1 MMHSPSRHIILFI
14 YNSFNDPLFK
24 GLLLTY
30 LKKINAEGA
39 IFTFHI
45 ITYEQ
50 KKYALTKQEKEK
62 TIKELISQNIYWHPL
77 SYHSGKLIILK
88 KSWDFTRGF
97 FKVLF
102 LKIKTR
108 SNVLLSFTNIAG
120 SVGFIFSRIL
130 NLNFIVFSYEPHS
143 EFLADFGLW
152 SRNSLKFKCLN
163 KLENLMGKKGDYI
176 ITGTQYLAN
185 ELKAAGA
192 KGEIYRIPSCVD
204 EEKFNFNETARNAI
218 RKKYN
223 INFRKCLIYVG
234 KFGDLYY
241 KEEVPLLF
249 KRLLQYD
256 QNLFFL
262 VVTPQDLGEVEN
274 LFIEAGINNKD
285 FAVTYSTYEQVQDYI
300 SAADIGLVAIKPVP
314 SQRFRSPVK
323 TGEYLMC
330 GIPYIVCE
338 GISEDD
344 LYAEQYQVGIVIDD
358 FINVEGKTL
367 VQKMD
372 ILFDEGSQTL
382 RDRCRKVGI
391 AYRGMKQ
398 AVETVKSILEETVT

>member
-1 MMHSPSRHIILFI
+1 MHSSSRHIILFI

-30 LKKINAEGA
+30 IKKINAVDPN
-39 IFTFHI
+39 FNFHI

-50 KKYALTKQEKEK
+50 KKYALTKQQKEK
-62 TIKELISQNIYWHPL
+62 TTKELIKQNIYWHPL
-77 SYHSGKLIILK
+77 TYHSGRFILLK
-88 KSWDFTRGF
+88 KTWDFTNGF

-130 NLNFIVFSYEPHS
+130 NLKFIVFSYEPHS

-152 SRNSLKFKCLN
+152 ERGSLQFKCLN
-163 KLENLMGKKGDYI
+163 KLEHLMGRHGEHI
-176 ITGTQYLAN
+176 ITGTQYLVN
-185 ELKAAGA
+185 ELKVSGA
-192 KGEIYRIPSCVD
+192 KGKAYRIPSCVD
-204 EEKFNFNETARNAI
+204 EEKFKFDAIARNAI
-218 RKKYN
+218 RARYN
-223 INFRKCLIYVG
+223 IGSRKCLIYVG

-241 KEEVPLLF
+241 REEVPLLF
-249 KRLLQYD
+249 KRILHYEPD
-256 QNLFFL
+256 FFFL
-262 VVTPQDLGEVEN
+262 VITPQDSGEIEN
-274 LFIEAGINNKD
+274 LFLSAGVNQNE
-285 FAVTYSTYEQVQDYI
+285 FAITSSSYDKVQDYI
-300 SAADIGLVAIKPVP
+300 SAADIGLIAIRPAS

-330 GIPYIVCE
+330 GVPYIVCR

-344 LYAEQYQVGIVIDD
+344 FYAEQNQVGIVIDD
-358 FINVEGKTL
+358 FITVEGRTL
-367 VQKMD
+367 IQKMD
-372 ILFDEGSQTL
+372 ILFDEAPQVL

-391 AYRGMKQ
+391 AYRGMNP
-398 AVETVKSILEETVT
+398 AVETLKSILEETVA